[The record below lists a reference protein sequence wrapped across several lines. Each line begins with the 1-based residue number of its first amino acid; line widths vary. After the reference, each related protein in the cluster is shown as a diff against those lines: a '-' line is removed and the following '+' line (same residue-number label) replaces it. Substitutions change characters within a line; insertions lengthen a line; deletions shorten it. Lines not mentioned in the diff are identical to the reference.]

1 MPIQPL
7 EPMSPILLLVA
18 LSVSLG
24 VAGSQISP
32 QDAPSQPARLHSAQ
46 SELQLPASAPAL
58 DQAGPLRV
66 GTCDLPPWSIGPDK
80 AGGAWTG
87 VAVHLIREVAQEL
100 DLKVEMRSYS
110 YPELLSAV
118 EKGEIDIAATGIPIT
133 ASNLSRF
140 AMTPAFDES
149 GLSIA
154 TRTRPRMTFFGTL
167 EHVATREVLMWGASL
182 AIACVLFGA
191 LLWLVER
198 KRNPPFEGAAGR
210 GLAEA
215 SWWSV
220 VTMFTVGYGDRVPVT
235 LRGKLVAVIW
245 MGLAFILITIASGLV
260 TSALTVQQ
268 LRPVVASARDLS
280 GARVGCV
287 AESEA
292 QRFLEAAKIRFI
304 AFPTYEASLAAL
316 ERMHLDA
323 VVGSTVALEFL
334 VTRSDDH
341 ALTVLGQAL
350 QSDYVGFGMRYGLSN
365 GLEKRLEL
373 EMLKVAQSDEFR
385 GYRDTLLGR
394 STGVTRQ

>member
-1 MPIQPL
+1 MP
-7 EPMSPILLLVA
+7 LLVA
-18 LSVSLG
+18 VSLSLG
-24 VAGSQISP
+24 VAGSQVAAP
-32 QDAPSQPARLHSAQ
+32 DAPAGGAPSQEARLRSVQ
-46 SELQLPASAPAL
+46 SELHVPASAPAL
-58 DQAGPLRV
+58 DHMGVLRV
-66 GTCDLPPWSIGPDK
+66 GTCDLPPWSIVPDK
-80 AGGAWTG
+80 PGAAWTG
-87 VAVHLIREVAQEL
+87 VAVHLVREVAEAL
-100 DLKVEMRSYS
+100 NLKVEVHTYS
-110 YPELLSAV
+110 YPQLLAAV

-133 ASNLSRF
+133 ADNLARF

-154 TRTRPRMTFFGTL
+154 TRTRPRMTFFSTL

-182 AIACVLFGA
+182 AVACVVFGA

-198 KRNPPFEGAAGR
+198 KRNPPFEGDAGR

-235 LRGKLVAVIW
+235 LRGKLLAVVW
-245 MGLAFILITIASGLV
+245 MGLAFVLITVASGLV
-260 TSALTVQQ
+260 TSTLTVQQ

-287 AESEA
+287 AESEG

-304 AFPTYEASLAAL
+304 AFPTYEAGLQAL
-316 ERMHLDA
+316 EKMHLDA

-365 GLEKRLEL
+365 GLEKRFEL
-373 EMLKVAQSDEFR
+373 EMLKVSQSEEFR

-394 STGVTRQ
+394 SMGMTRQ